1 MIGWFDALPYILR
14 FWKYCIFVNKSCFI
28 YMKWV
33 ASWGWPCWNHMT
45 KKITLTMCFFSVTPL
60 LWYKTKKKKK
70 NPQSILKPKKWLTWV
85 NLTVVYCVVQLSP
98 WPNVVNVCI
107 SLHFNPK
114 YLVRF
119 KSELFYCLPA
129 CVRKRED
136 VCFSAYTLPV
146 AHIHMI
152 EKSLIFGHKTQ

>member
-1 MIGWFDALPYILR
+1 MIGWFDALPYIQT
-14 FWKYCIFVNKSCFI
+14 YSIFVNKSCFI

-33 ASWGWPCWNHMT
+33 ASWGRQCWNHMT
-45 KKITLTMCFFSVTPL
+45 KKNNINNVLFLCNSSIMI
-60 LWYKTKKKKK
+60 KNKKEEKIP
-70 NPQSILKPKKWLTWV
+70 NLYWTKPKKWLTWV
-85 NLTVVYCVVQLSP
+85 NLTVIYCVVQLSP
-98 WPNVVNVCI
+98 WPNVVNVSI

-152 EKSLIFGHKTQ
+152 EKSLIFDHKTQ